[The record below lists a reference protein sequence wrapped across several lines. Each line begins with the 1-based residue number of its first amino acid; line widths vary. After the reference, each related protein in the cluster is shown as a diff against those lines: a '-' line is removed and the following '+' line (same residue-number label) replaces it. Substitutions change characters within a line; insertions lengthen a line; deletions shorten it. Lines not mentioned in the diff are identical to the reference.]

1 MEANRGQ
8 YGSREEAAN
17 PGTAKPFMPSYRWM
31 GYQSVDDEVRPEYPP
46 SSAFETTTENET
58 APARLPWRPFYLR
71 RLVIASF
78 IVTLVLI
85 LAAIEALLAISN
97 KNDGIATSIHERHY
111 LWTYGP
117 TALLTLFAALWA
129 RAEYQSKLVAPWRR
143 LMQQQPMDAK
153 RTLLLDYVSDFQI
166 LVVFKALRNKD
177 WTVSIACT
185 VSLLIKILI
194 VISTG
199 LITLSWT
206 VSTSLSNMLSNYKH
220 EEVQSTSSLQ
230 PRRWPG
236 CCSSTDLPEN

>member
-1 MEANRGQ
+1 
-8 YGSREEAAN
+8 
-17 PGTAKPFMPSYRWM
+17 M
-31 GYQSVDDEVRPEYPP
+31 GYQSVGEEVRPEYPP

-58 APARLPWRPFYLR
+58 APAQLPWRPFYLR
-71 RLVIASF
+71 RLIIASF
-78 IVTLVLI
+78 IVTFVLI
-85 LAAIEALLAISN
+85 LATIEALLAISN
-97 KNDGIATSIHERHY
+97 KNDGIATSSHERHY

-117 TALLTLFAALWA
+117 TALLTLVAALWA

-143 LMQQQPMDAK
+143 LMQQPMDAK
-153 RTLLLDYVSDFQI
+153 GTLLLDYVSDFQI

-185 VSLLIKILI
+185 VSLLIKVLI

-206 VSTSLSNMLSNYKH
+206 VSASLSSLLSNCKH
-220 EEVQSTSSLQ
+220 EETPSATSLQ

-236 CCSSTDLPEN
+236 CCSPTDLCEN